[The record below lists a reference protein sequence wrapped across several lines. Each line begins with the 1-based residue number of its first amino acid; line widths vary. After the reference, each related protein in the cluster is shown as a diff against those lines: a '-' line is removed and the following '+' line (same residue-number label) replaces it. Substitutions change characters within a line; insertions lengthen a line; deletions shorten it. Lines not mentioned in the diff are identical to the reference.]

1 MIGIDWYFSSSTNM
15 FQYQPVS
22 IIYPQQMLE
31 YAVTSPGFG
40 STGERALDTE
50 ADPDRL
56 GNGYRH
62 QRCFSLDTMFFVGI
76 QIGIWWYI

>member
-1 MIGIDWYFSSSTNM
+1 M

-76 QIGIWWYI
+76 QIRIWWYI